1 MNFLNSALTSAFDLL
16 LAPLERLG
24 PATALIM
31 TSGVFGVLALWVFKR
46 ISWQKGIK
54 SVKDRIKGHMI
65 EIRLYQDDLGIV
77 AKAVGRVLLRNLQ
90 YVGLNFGPFVP
101 LALPFLL
108 IAAQLVVRYAYDP
121 LPVVA
126 AETRLLPGQ
135 GTLVEVELV
144 RERREDVRGM
154 RVELPAGVRALSP
167 LVRALSEGRA
177 YIEVVPVA
185 AGKHELAFELAD
197 GTRAT
202 KLLEAGGSHPRT
214 LQPRRVNA
222 RDWYRLHD
230 PDHCAVLWP
239 AEAPLASD
247 SPFRSIALAYPH
259 RDQGW
264 LPEGEVGVLITF
276 VVASMLFGFLALK
289 PLGVQV

>member
-1 MNFLNSALTSAFDLL
+1 MNLLNSALTSAFDLL

-24 PATALIM
+24 PATALIV

-46 ISWQKGIK
+46 ISWQGGIK
-54 SVKDRIKGHMI
+54 QVKQRIKGHMI
-65 EIRLYQDDLGIV
+65 EIRLYQDDLGLV
-77 AKAVGRVLLRNLQ
+77 ARAVGKVMLRNLQ
-90 YVGLNFGPFVP
+90 YLGLNFGPFLP
-101 LALPFLL
+101 LAVPFLL

-126 AETRLLPGQ
+126 AEARLLPGQ

-144 RERREDVRGM
+144 RERRADARGL
-154 RVELPAGVRALSP
+154 RVELPEGLRALSP
-167 LVRALSEGRA
+167 LVRAPSEGRA
-177 YIEVVPVA
+177 FIEVVPVR
-185 AGKHELAFELAD
+185 AGEHELAFELAD

-202 KLLEAGGSHPRT
+202 KRVVAGGSHPRS
-214 LQPRRVNA
+214 LQPRRVST

-230 PDHCAVLWP
+230 PDHCTALWP
-239 AEAPLASD
+239 AEPALSAD
-247 SPFRSIALAYPH
+247 SPFRSIAIAYPH

-264 LPEGEVGVLITF
+264 LPEGELGVLITF
-276 VVASMLFGFLALK
+276 VIASMAFAFAAMK